1 MPQLLSIYGAVRAND
16 KTQLQEALAALN
28 ASCAVILANATDAAN
43 RTSDAALK
51 GKHPHPHAHTLCPAP
66 SPSICTD
73 GVSGTWIPVGP
84 SLSLSLS
91 RSQAAGG
98 GGGGDQ
104 EQGGGRCG
112 GGGRAQ
118 EPRGR

>member
-28 ASCAVILANATDAAN
+28 ASFAVILANATDAAN

-51 GKHPHPHAHTLCPAP
+51 GNHPHSVCPAP

-84 SLSLSLS
+84 SLSHSLS

-118 EPRGR
+118 EPGGR